1 MRLIKLIVSFLF
13 ISSLMLQPALAK
25 KIPLGMLLEIKGK
38 IEYSKNG
45 KRWKKVRRNKF
56 VYKDYLVKISADSSV
71 KYMNQETSETTQ
83 LTANSK
89 VRVTPE
95 GLQAL
100 EGSLGQTDAG
110 GGLLSGLSKQFK
122 KTQKYTTVRRSV
134 KKECIHLKLATN
146 TVSIEFS
153 SLAWEPAGVEY
164 AYRLHLGKQDRKS
177 KEWTDSAVYDV
188 PPTSE
193 EIVRTKIKPISKKQK
208 YFVEILDGSGE
219 VAFTSEPA
227 NLKVMSGKKLA
238 KFNKQKVKIQKL
250 DESGFLYAGL
260 LKDNGLLVPALD
272 KYHQFFTENSD
283 DEDINEL
290 RPFIIEVYSKLRLAK
305 LKSAE
310 LKKYESAE

>member
-13 ISSLMLQPALAK
+13 ISALMLQPALAK
-25 KIPLGMLLEIKGK
+25 KIPLGMLVEIKGK

-56 VYKDYLVKISADSSV
+56 VYKGYFVKVNADRSV

-89 VRVTPE
+89 VKVTPE
-95 GLQAL
+95 GLQAM

-134 KKECIHLKLATN
+134 KKEGIHLKLATN
-146 TVSIEFS
+146 TVSEEFS
-153 SLAWEPAGVEY
+153 ELAWETAGVEY

-208 YFVEILDGSGE
+208 YFVEILEGSGG

-238 KFNKQKVKIQKL
+238 KFNKQKVKI
-250 DESGFLYAGL
+250 Y
-260 LKDNGLLVPALD
+260 
-272 KYHQFFTENSD
+272 
-283 DEDINEL
+283 
-290 RPFIIEVYSKLRLAK
+290 
-305 LKSAE
+305 
-310 LKKYESAE
+310 

>member
-1 MRLIKLIVSFLF
+1 MRLIKLIVSFVLF
-13 ISSLMLQPALAK
+13 SALLLQPAMAK
-25 KIPLGMLLEIKGK
+25 KIPLGMLVEIKGK

-56 VYKDYLVKISADSSV
+56 VYKDYLVKVSAESSV
-71 KYMNQETSETTQ
+71 KYLNQETNETTQ

-89 VRVTPE
+89 VKVTPE

-100 EGSLGQTDAG
+100 EGNLGETDAG

-134 KKECIHLKLATN
+134 NKEGIHLKLSTN
-146 TVSIEFS
+146 TVSKEFS
-153 SLAWEPAGVEY
+153 ELAWETAGSEY
-164 AYRLHLGKQDRKS
+164 AYKLHIGKQDRKT

-188 PPTSE
+188 PATSG

-208 YFVEILDGSGE
+208 YFVEVLDGNGG

-227 NLKVMSGKKLA
+227 NLKVLSGKKLA
-238 KFNKQKVKIQKL
+238 KFNKQKDEIQKL

-260 LKDNGLLVPALD
+260 LKDNGLLVPSLD
-272 KYHQFFTENSD
+272 KYHQFFAENAD

>member
-1 MRLIKLIVSFLF
+1 MSLIKFIVSFLF
-13 ISSLMLQPALAK
+13 VSTLIMQPAFAK
-25 KIPLGMLLEIKGK
+25 KIPLGMLTEIKGK

-56 VYKDYLVKISADSSV
+56 VYKDYLVKVSADSSV

-89 VRVTPE
+89 VKITPE

-100 EGSLGQTDAG
+100 EGNLGETDAG
-110 GGLLSGLSKQFK
+110 GGLLAGLSKQFK

-134 KKECIHLKLATN
+134 QKEGIHLKLATN
-146 TVSIEFS
+146 TVSNEFPE
-153 SLAWEPAGVEY
+153 LAWETAGVQY
-164 AYRLHLGKQDRKS
+164 SYKLHLGKQDRKS

-188 PPTSE
+188 PATLE

-208 YFVEILDGSGE
+208 YFVEVLDGSGGI
-219 VAFTSEPA
+219 AYTTEPA
-227 NLKVMSGKKLA
+227 NLKVLSGKKLA
-238 KFNKQKVKIQKL
+238 KFNKQKDGILKL

-272 KYHQFFTENSD
+272 KYQHFFAENAD

-310 LKKYESAE
+310 LKKYQSAE

>member
-13 ISSLMLQPALAK
+13 ISALLLQPALAK

-56 VYKDYLVKISADSSV
+56 VYKDYLVKVSADSSV

-134 KKECIHLKLATN
+134 KKEGIHLKLATN
-146 TVSIEFS
+146 TVSKEFS
-153 SLAWEPAGVEY
+153 ELAWETAGVEY

-208 YFVEILDGSGE
+208 YFVEILDGSGG

-272 KYHQFFTENSD
+272 KYHQFFVENAD

>member
-13 ISSLMLQPALAK
+13 ISALMLQPALAK

-56 VYKDYLVKISADSSV
+56 VYKDYLVKVSADSSV

-83 LTANSK
+83 LTADSK

-134 KKECIHLKLATN
+134 KKEGIHLKLATN
-146 TVSIEFS
+146 TVSKEFS
-153 SLAWEPAGVEY
+153 ELAWETAGVEY

-208 YFVEILDGSGE
+208 YFVEILDGSGG

-227 NLKVMSGKKLA
+227 NLKVMSG
-238 KFNKQKVKIQKL
+238 N
-250 DESGFLYAGL
+250 
-260 LKDNGLLVPALD
+260 N
-272 KYHQFFTENSD
+272 
-283 DEDINEL
+283 
-290 RPFIIEVYSKLRLAK
+290 
-305 LKSAE
+305 
-310 LKKYESAE
+310 